1 MKKTIIMI
9 LAIALVVS
17 CVVGIAACS
26 KKGTYTPLEAQANI
40 FTELNS
46 KTADVGIMDFTM
58 ANYLLKTESSL
69 ASNLMIVDNIE
80 FEKEYYGIA
89 FRKAAAGKDYNK
101 LTDLVNEALIAL
113 KDTSYSTIA
122 AKYNAAANKVDLAYS
137 ASYAKKTGTADE
149 TDFNKVGTAG
159 KIVIGYTLNA
169 PMAIG
174 SADALTGGIDTE
186 LAQAVVAYINQQ
198 LGTNI
203 AIEWKLISWGQKEAE
218 MEAGTIDCIWNGL
231 TITEQRSA
239 MWDITLPYLE
249 NKQCVVIRKADKDV
263 YTTVDS
269 LKTASL
275 IAEDGSAGEDVI
287 KELLGLE

>member
-89 FRKAAAGKDYNK
+89 FRKAGTGKDYNK
-101 LTDLVNEALIAL
+101 LTDLVNDALIAL

-122 AKYNAAANKVDLAYS
+122 TKYNAAANKVDLAYS

-174 SADALTGGIDTE
+174 TASSLTGGIDTE
-186 LAQAVVAYINQQ
+186 LAQAVVAYINEQ

-231 TITEQRSA
+231 TITEERSA

-263 YTTVDS
+263 YTTADS
-269 LKTASL
+269 LKTAAL
-275 IAEDGSAGEDVI
+275 VAEDGSAGEDVI